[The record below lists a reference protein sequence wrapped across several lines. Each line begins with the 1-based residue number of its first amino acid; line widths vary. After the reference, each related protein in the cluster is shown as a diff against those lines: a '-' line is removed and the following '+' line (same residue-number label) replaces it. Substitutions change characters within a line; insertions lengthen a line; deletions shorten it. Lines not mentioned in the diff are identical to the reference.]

1 MQGVHLK
8 NIIKTS
14 NRVCKAKQKLK
25 LSLGAALNNSTNN
38 YAPTGPDPEE
48 RDGYWEREEGCVG

>member
-48 RDGYWEREEGCVG
+48 RDGY